1 MDIYMSKKCTWPQ
14 YVDCCI
20 KLYKAFYKNGN
31 SYDKEIF
38 GRDVD
43 AFESIKANDYQKP
56 HEADKAEL
64 ANVEIP
70 F

>member
-1 MDIYMSKKCTWPQ
+1 MDVYMQKKCTWPQ

-20 KLYKAFYKNGN
+20 KLYKSLYKNAKDSN
-31 SYDKEIF
+31 KRSFELAINDFMAIKEN
-38 GRDVD
+38 G
-43 AFESIKANDYQKP
+43 YMKP

-64 ANVEIP
+64 DKVEIP